1 MKIAICNN
9 FFYMRGGSERVM
21 LDESECLNE
30 LKHEIVYFSRQNSKN
45 YESSYAHLFPEYINY
60 RDLNGFKKIKSAI
73 NIVYSRQS
81 KRYFNSFVNI
91 ANPDIIHGH
100 NIYSGLTYSIV
111 DVAKKYNIPFV
122 LTLHDLKMICP
133 SYLMLNNGEVC
144 ERCLSGNYWNCTM
157 HRCHKNNVIASFIVT
172 IEAYFNKIFK
182 KYDWIDSF
190 ICPSRFLIEKVG
202 LASFLRDKLVYLP
215 NSLNPKAYVPSY
227 GAGEYALFVGRLSHE
242 KGLITLLKAFQD
254 IPIPLKI
261 AGTGPLNEQARSF
274 VRDNNLSHIGF
285 EGYCSGDNLSNL
297 YKNAAFIVVPSE
309 CYENA
314 PMCILESF
322 AYGKPVVGANIGGI
336 PELVIDGDTGLL
348 FEPGSHE
355 SLRSAVT
362 SLWGKTALIDKMGHT
377 ARNRIENEFS
387 STRHVQKLIEI
398 YERAISKKR

>member
-1 MKIAICNN
+1 
-9 FFYMRGGSERVM
+9 MRGGSERVM
-21 LDESECLNE
+21 LDESECLTE
-30 LKHEIVYFSRQNSKN
+30 IEHEVVHFSRQNSNN
-45 YESSYAHLFPEYINY
+45 YASSYSHFFPSNINY
-60 RDLNGFKKIKSAI
+60 SDLNVFKKIQSAI

-81 KRYFNSFVNI
+81 KNYFNSFVNI
-91 ANPDIIHGH
+91 TKPNIIHGH

-122 LTLHDLKMICP
+122 LTLHDLKLACP
-133 SYLMLNNGEVC
+133 SYLMLNNGKVC
-144 ERCLSGNYWNCTM
+144 ERCLSGNYWNCTIYQ
-157 HRCHKNNVIASFIVT
+157 CHKKNTIASFIVT
-172 IEAYFNKIFK
+172 IEAYFNKLFR
-182 KYDWIDSF
+182 KYEWIDSF
-190 ICPSRFLIEKVG
+190 ICPSRFLIEKVSSAG
-202 LASFLRDKLVYLP
+202 FLRDKLVYLP
-215 NSLNPKAYVPSY
+215 NALNPQAYVPSY

-254 IPIPLKI
+254 IAMPLKI
-261 AGTGPLNEQARSF
+261 AGTGPLDEQARSF

-322 AYGKPVVGANIGGI
+322 AYGKPVIGANIGGI

-348 FEPGSHE
+348 FESGSHE

-362 SLWGKTALIDKMGHT
+362 SLWGQTARIDKMGHA

-387 STRHVQKLIEI
+387 SARHVQKLIDI
-398 YERAISKKR
+398 YESAIFKKR